1 MTDLQRERVHI
12 RLDNIMHAYSSAS
25 GEERLALGPISL
37 DIIEREF
44 LVVLGPSGSGK
55 TTLLRIIAGLEMPLA
70 GRVELA
76 GSDVTDTRR
85 YPPEVRGVGMVFQDY
100 ALFPHLTVWG
110 NVAFGL
116 SGRNGT
122 KRARVDEV
130 LKLVGLQGLEER
142 YPHEL
147 SGGEQQ
153 RVALAR
159 TLAPNPKVVLLD
171 EPFSNLDADLR
182 RQMRSEVKA
191 ILRELGTTVILVT
204 HDQEEAF
211 DLGDRIA
218 VVHRGQLEQLGSP
231 EKIYATPATRFV
243 AEFIGRADFLLGRR
257 CSEGIATEVG
267 VFPIVSGED
276 RVSPSDTWEILIRPD
291 MVEIEPNPQGEA
303 VIVARRFAGMHKL
316 YCLELPSGA
325 RVHSLQPAAVELT
338 QGSRVR
344 VKVSLHSVI
353 AFPQGSGL

>member
-1 MTDLQRERVHI
+1 MAESMRHRILI
-12 RLDNIMHAYSSAS
+12 RLEDVVHAYPSPSMGAQV
-25 GEERLALGPISL
+25 ALGPISL
-37 DIIEREF
+37 EIYEREF

-55 TTLLRIIAGLEMPLA
+55 TTLLRIIAGLEMPQS

-76 GSDVTDTRR
+76 GCDVTDTKRH
-85 YPPEVRGVGMVFQDY
+85 PPERRGVGMVFQDY
-100 ALFPHLTVWG
+100 ALFPHLTTWE

-116 SGRNGT
+116 TGRNGP
-122 KRARVDEV
+122 RRVRVEEL
-130 LKLVGLQGLEER
+130 LKLVGLRGLEDR

-191 ILRELGTTVILVT
+191 ILRRLQSTVILVT

-218 VVHRGQLEQLGSP
+218 VLNRGRLEQVGTP
-231 EKIYATPATRFV
+231 EEVYACPATRFV
-243 AEFIGRADFLLGRR
+243 AEFIGRADFLTGRR
-257 CSEGIATEVG
+257 CKAGVATEIG
-267 VFPIVSGED
+267 IFPLGETA
-276 RVSPSDTWEILIRPD
+276 SQGLHEELWEILIRPD
-291 MVEIEPNPQGEA
+291 MVEIEPDPRGEA
-303 VIVARRFAGMHKL
+303 VIVARRFLGLQKL
-316 YCLELPSGA
+316 YCLQLPSGQ
-325 RVHSLQPAAVELT
+325 RLHSLQRRDLPE
-338 QGSRVR
+338 GSRVR
-344 VKVSLHSVI
+344 VKLAHKNPLC
-353 AFPQGSGL
+353 FPKQGSC

>member
-1 MTDLQRERVHI
+1 MAESMRHRIFI
-12 RLDNIMHAYSSAS
+12 RLEDVVHAYPSPPA
-25 GEERLALGPISL
+25 GAQVALGPISL
-37 DIIEREF
+37 EIYEREF

-55 TTLLRIIAGLEMPLA
+55 TTLLRIIAGLETPQS

-76 GSDVTDTRR
+76 GCDVTDTKRH
-85 YPPEVRGVGMVFQDY
+85 PPQRRGVGMVFQDC
-100 ALFPHLTVWG
+100 ALFPHLTAWE

-116 SGRNGT
+116 TGRDGP
-122 KRARVDEV
+122 RRVRVEE
-130 LKLVGLQGLEER
+130 LLELVGLRGLEDR

-191 ILRELGTTVILVT
+191 ILRKLQSTVILVT

-211 DLGDRIA
+211 DLGNRIA
-218 VVHRGQLEQLGSP
+218 ILNCGRLEQVGRP
-231 EKIYATPATRFV
+231 EEIYWTPASRFV
-243 AEFIGRADFLLGRR
+243 AEFIGRADFLVGRR

-267 VFPIVSGED
+267 VFPIVSGKD
-276 RVSPSDTWEILIRPD
+276 QVSPSDIWEILIRPD

-316 YCLELPSGA
+316 YCLELPSGQ
-325 RVHSLQPAAVELT
+325 RIHSLQPSTKTLEE
-338 QGSRVR
+338 GSRVR
-344 VKVSLHSVI
+344 LRISKHSVI
-353 AFPQGSGL
+353 AFPQGS